1 MKTRDWMDQGTRLVL
16 AAVDGLAD
24 ADFDTA
30 SALPGWTRRHV
41 IAHVHYNAE
50 ALRRLVHWAATGEK
64 TPMYV
69 SRERRN
75 AEIEKGSG
83 LPAGELRTMVHD
95 SAEALTRDLDALS
108 AEAWRNEVET
118 AQGRIVPATEIPWMR
133 TREVSVHAVDLAAG
147 VDFGDLPGDLVRALV
162 EDVVARRVDSGEG
175 PALAR
180 WLTGRATQAPELG
193 PWL

>member
-1 MKTRDWMDQGTRLVL
+1 MKTRDWMDQATRLLL

-50 ALRRLVHWAATGEK
+50 ALRRLAHWAATGEK

-75 AEIEKGSG
+75 AEIEAGSG
-83 LPAGELRTMVHD
+83 LPAGELRTMVHN
-95 SAEALTRDLDALS
+95 SAEALARDLDALS
-108 AEAWRNEVET
+108 AEAWRHDVET
-118 AQGRIVPATEIPWMR
+118 AQGRVVPATEIPWMR
-133 TREVSVHAVDLAAG
+133 TREVAVHAVDLAAG
-147 VDFGDLPGDLVRALV
+147 VDFGDLPGDLVRTLI
-162 EDVVARRVDSGEG
+162 EDVIARRVDAGEG

-180 WLTGRATQAPELG
+180 WLTGRDAQAPELG